1 MSIYNIKTID
11 LGKREE
17 GSDYWISDVNDNKMQ
32 EIATAIGTKVN
43 VVTSGSRWILYR
55 GDDIHNTTGWEF
67 LLSNDYLYVYP
78 IIQNIN
84 PYQKDDRYVTLTR
97 SNDLK
102 SPQAN
107 TAKFHYVSCKNNNVV
122 FGISHILDTTLSVE
136 DLYFNIMSGKDVND
150 NSNRI
155 IYAYRSSISQLYTD
169 VSISSEADNTNI
181 SSGIQNDF
189 IVLAPYAIPN
199 LHITC
204 EGVYWPLFGKNVDY
218 YSNNYGFE
226 LNNKKYFV
234 PNAENTQKRIVLE
247 LPDSAS

>member
-17 GSDYWISDVNDNKMQ
+17 NSDYWVSAIDDTKIQ
-32 EIATAIGTKVN
+32 EIATAIGAKVN
-43 VVTSGSRWILYR
+43 TITPGSKWILYR
-55 GDDIHNTTGWEF
+55 GDDSHNTTGWEF
-67 LLSNDYLYVYP
+67 SVNSERLYVNP

-84 PYQKDDRYVTLTR
+84 PNQKDNRHVTISRDNRLDT
-97 SNDLK
+97 S
-102 SPQAN
+102 SAI
-107 TAKFHYVSCKNNNVV
+107 TAKFHYVSCKDNNVV
-122 FGISHILDTTLSVE
+122 FGISHVFDTTTSIE

-155 IYAYRSSISQLYTD
+155 IYAYRGNVTQLYTD
-169 VSISSEADNTNI
+169 ASVSSEIDNTQI

-189 IVLAPYAIPN
+189 IVLAPFAIPS
-199 LHITC
+199 LHIAC

-218 YSNNYGFE
+218 SLNNYGFE

-234 PNAENTQKRIVLE
+234 PNASNTSKRIVLE
-247 LPDSAS
+247 LPDSTP

>member
-17 GSDYWISDVNDNKMQ
+17 DSDYWVSDVNDAKMQ

-67 LLSNDYLYVYP
+67 SVNSDRLYVKP

-84 PYQKDDRYVTLTR
+84 PEQKDNKFVTLTR
-97 SNDLK
+97 SNRLNT
-102 SPQAN
+102 SQAK
-107 TAKFHYVSCKNNNVV
+107 TAKFHYVSCKDNNIV
-122 FGISHILDTTLSVE
+122 FGISHIFDTAPSVE

-155 IYAYRSSISQLYTD
+155 IYAYRGSISQLYTD
-169 VSISSEADNTNI
+169 VSTSSEVDKTNI
-181 SSGIQNDF
+181 SNGIQNDF

-204 EGVYWPLFGKNVDY
+204 EGVYWPLFGKNVE
-218 YSNNYGFE
+218 YSLNNYGFE

-234 PNAENTQKRIVLE
+234 PNADNTLKRIVLE
-247 LPDSAS
+247 LPDSTS

>member
-17 GSDYWISDVNDNKMQ
+17 DSDYWISDVNDNKIQ

-67 LLSNDYLYVYP
+67 LLSNDRLYVNP

-84 PYQKDDRYVTLTR
+84 PAQKDNKYVTLAR
-97 SNDLK
+97 SNKLDT
-102 SPQAN
+102 SQAK

-122 FGISHILDTTLSVE
+122 FGISHILNTTLSVE

-155 IYAYRSSISQLYTD
+155 IYAYRNSVSQLYTD
-169 VSISSEADNTNI
+169 VSISSELDNTNI

-218 YSNNYGFE
+218 YLNNYGFE

-234 PNAENTQKRIVLE
+234 PNAYETSKRIVLE

>member
-17 GSDYWISDVNDNKMQ
+17 DSDYWVSAVDDTKIQ
-32 EIATAIGTKVN
+32 EIATAIGMKVN
-43 VVTSGSRWILYR
+43 VVTSGRRWILYR

-67 LLSNDYLYVYP
+67 LSDNNRLYIKP

-84 PYQKDDRYVTLTR
+84 PTSIDERDVLLYR
-97 SNDLK
+97 SNRLDEGGAK
-102 SPQAN
+102 
-107 TAKFHYVSCKNNNVV
+107 TAKFHYVSCKYNNVA
-122 FGISHILDTTLSVE
+122 FGISNVYKSTSSVE
-136 DLYFNIMSGKDVND
+136 DLYFNIMLGKDVND

-155 IYAYRSSISQLYTD
+155 IYACRDNVSQLYTD
-169 VSISSEADNTNI
+169 TSVSSEIDKTNI
-181 SSGIQNDF
+181 SIGIQNDF

-204 EGVYWPLFGKNVDY
+204 EGVYWPLFGKNVDH
-218 YSNNYGFE
+218 SLNNYGFE

-234 PNAENTQKRIVLE
+234 PNAYSTSKRIVLE
-247 LPDSAS
+247 LPDSTL

>member
-17 GSDYWISDVNDNKMQ
+17 DSDYWVSDVNDGKMQ
-32 EIATAIGTKVN
+32 EIATAIGVKVN
-43 VVTSGSRWILYR
+43 IITPGSKWILYR
-55 GDDIHNTTGWEF
+55 GDDSHNTTGWEF
-67 LLSNDYLYVYP
+67 SVENERLYIRP
-78 IIQNIN
+78 IINNSVPSTKSNI
-84 PYQKDDRYVTLTR
+84 YVTLAR
-97 SNDLK
+97 SNRLDTE
-102 SPQAN
+102 QAR
-107 TAKFHYVSCKNNNVV
+107 TAKFHCVSSKDNNVI
-122 FGISHILDTTLSVE
+122 FGISHILDTTSSVE

-155 IYAYRSSISQLYTD
+155 IYAYRGGYAQLYID
-169 VSISSEADNTNI
+169 VSISSEIDNTQV
-181 SSGIQNDF
+181 SAGIQNDF

-199 LHITC
+199 LHIVC

-218 YSNNYGFE
+218 SLNNYGFE

-234 PNAENTQKRIVLE
+234 PNANSTSKRIVLE

>member
-17 GSDYWISDVNDNKMQ
+17 DSDYWVSDVNDSKIQ
-32 EIATAIGTKVN
+32 EIATAIGMKVN
-43 VVTSGSRWILYR
+43 TVTSNSKWILYR
-55 GDDIHNTTGWEF
+55 GDDSHNTTGWEF
-67 LLSNDYLYVYP
+67 SVNNERLYVKP

-84 PYQKDDRYVTLTR
+84 PSQMDNKYVMLTR
-97 SNDLK
+97 ANSLNT
-102 SPQAN
+102 SQAK

-122 FGISHILDTTLSVE
+122 FGISNIFNTTPSVE

-155 IYAYRSSISQLYTD
+155 IYAYRDTKSQLYTD
-169 VSISSEADNTNI
+169 TSVSSEIDNTNI
-181 SSGIQNDF
+181 SSGIQDDF

-199 LHITC
+199 LHIVC
-204 EGVYWPLFGKNVDY
+204 EGVYWPLFGKNVDH
-218 YSNNYGFE
+218 SLNNYGFE

-234 PNAENTQKRIVLE
+234 PNANDTSKRIVLE